1 MTLLVVGSVAT
12 ALMVTAYALEQ
23 RSYWFIGL
31 LSVAS
36 AVVSGYSFA
45 VEAWPVGAV
54 EAIWAVVAAYRFR
67 VTRSRVRAV
76 DREMGEQ
83 ETGAEIR
90 KGYEMAELPIACDMD
105 ALGTAE
111 RERHGELVATLRE
124 AKGVEAV
131 EDGYV
136 LSFPADDAVFQRLAE
151 WVTLERRCCPF
162 LRFELRLSEE
172 DDVVELGLRGREGVR
187 AFLTEELGIA

>member
-1 MTLLVVGSVAT
+1 MTLLIVGSVAT

-67 VTRSRVRAV
+67 VTRSRARDVE
-76 DREMGEQ
+76 REM
-83 ETGAEIR
+83 GAEIR
-90 KGYEMAELPIACDMD
+90 KGNEMAELPIACNMD
-105 ALGTAE
+105 ALGAEE

-136 LSFPADDAVFQRLAE
+136 LSFPADGAVFQRLAE

-172 DDVVELGLRGREGVR
+172 EDVVELGLRGREGVR
-187 AFLTEELGIA
+187 AFLSEELGIA